1 MNVLIVDDEPLAREE
16 LRFIVAEDDR
26 VTFVDT
32 AESVDEALEKML
44 DVKPTVI
51 FLDIHLTNES
61 GFDLAKKIQRLQNP
75 PKIIFA
81 TAYDNH
87 ALEAFQVD
95 AIGYILKP
103 FDDQRIYAAL
113 TKVYQQL
120 QTSSDTTTQEL
131 ENLRIALPLS
141 DRIVMIDPTQILFA
155 SVENSQLTIVLPKQ
169 NYQLNE
175 SLNWLEQRLDT
186 HQFMRTH
193 RSFIVNLNKITEIQ
207 PWFNHTYQLTLTNN
221 AKIPV
226 SRSFVPSL
234 KKRVQL

>member
-16 LRFIVAEDDR
+16 LRFIVAEDDL

-155 SVENSQLTIVLPKQ
+155 SVENSQLTIVLPKK

>member
-1 MNVLIVDDEPLAREE
+1 M
-16 LRFIVAEDDR
+16 
-26 VTFVDT
+26 
-32 AESVDEALEKML
+32 
-44 DVKPTVI
+44 
-51 FLDIHLTNES
+51 
-61 GFDLAKKIQRLQNP
+61 
-75 PKIIFA
+75 
-81 TAYDNH
+81 
-87 ALEAFQVD
+87 D

>member
-44 DVKPTVI
+44 DDKPTVI